1 MPAKTNQLRESLE
14 NNPFPYNYIVIE
26 GNIASGK
33 TSFCEKIAD
42 IYGCRLILE
51 QFEDNP
57 FLPYFYEDQNRY
69 AFAVELFFMTERIKQ
84 LQRSLINQD
93 LFSAFTVA
101 DYAFV
106 KSLLF
111 ARKNLSEEE
120 FRMFAKMFNAFSS
133 SFPNP
138 DILVYFH
145 RGVVELM
152 SNITKRGRAYEQ
164 YIQQD
169 YLQTIQDS
177 YFEYFRNILSFPL
190 LIVDVTGVDFVS
202 NDVHYAT
209 VESLLK
215 KQYLPGVHRI
225 SLSI

>member
-1 MPAKTNQLRESLE
+1 ME

-33 TSFCEKIAD
+33 TSFCEKISQE
-42 IYGCRLILE
+42 YGCRLILE

-57 FLPYFYEDQNRY
+57 FLPYFYEDQERY

-145 RGVVELM
+145 RGVDELM
-152 SNITKRGRAYEQ
+152 GNITKRGRIYEK

-202 NDVHYAT
+202 NDSHYAT

>member
-1 MPAKTNQLRESLE
+1 MV

-33 TSFCEKIAD
+33 TSFCERLESK
-42 IYGCRLILE
+42 YGCRLILE
-51 QFEDNP
+51 KFDENP
-57 FLPYFYEDQNRY
+57 FLPYFYENQERF

-84 LQRSLINQD
+84 LQRNLINQD
-93 LFSAFTVA
+93 LFSSFTVA

-111 ARKNLSEEE
+111 ARKNLNEEE
-120 FRMFAKMFNAFSS
+120 YRMFAQMFNAFGG
-133 SFPNP
+133 SFPSP

-145 RGVVELM
+145 RSIPELIT
-152 SNITKRGRAYEQ
+152 NIDIRGRDYEQ
-164 YIQQD
+164 QIQEE

-177 YFEYFRNILSFPL
+177 YFEYFRNILSFPVIIL
-190 LIVDVTGVDFVS
+190 DVSSVDFVH
-202 NDVHYAT
+202 NEGHFET

-215 KQYLPGVHRI
+215 KTYLPGVHRI
-225 SLSI
+225 SISI

>member
-1 MPAKTNQLRESLE
+1 MCIR
-14 NNPFPYNYIVIE
+14 
-26 GNIASGK
+26 
-33 TSFCEKIAD
+33 D
-42 IYGCRLILE
+42 R
-51 QFEDNP
+51 
-57 FLPYFYEDQNRY
+57 
-69 AFAVELFFMTERIKQ
+69 
-84 LQRSLINQD
+84 D

-145 RGVVELM
+145 RGVDELM
-152 SNITKRGRAYEQ
+152 SNISKRGRGYEK
-164 YIQQD
+164 YIQED

-190 LIVDVTGVDFVS
+190 LIVDVSNVDFVS
-202 NDVHYAT
+202 KDIHYET
-209 VESLLK
+209 VEGLLK

>member
-1 MPAKTNQLRESLE
+1 ME

-33 TSFCEKIAD
+33 TSFCEKIATK
-42 IYGCRLILE
+42 YGCRLILE

-57 FLPYFYEDQNRY
+57 FLPHFYEDQDRF

-84 LQRSLINQD
+84 LQRNLINQD

-111 ARKNLSEEE
+111 ARKNLTEEE
-120 FRMFAKMFNAFSS
+120 FRMFAKMFNAFSG

-145 RGVVELM
+145 RGVPELM
-152 SNITKRGRAYEQ
+152 DNIDKRGRGYEQ
-164 YIQQD
+164 YIQED

-190 LIVDVTGVDFVS
+190 LIVDVSGVDFVQ
-202 NDVHYAT
+202 NDIHYDT
-209 VESLLK
+209 VEGLLK